1 MGFGGGGGGAL
12 PAHVHNSVPLQGGP
26 LDFAND
32 TIASL
37 TAGSTTFSDGAAL
50 QELVIGNAGDS
61 LVVNAGATAPE
72 WVGGGG
78 AVWTADGTDSSA
90 VGAASLSVSGMVGRD
105 ITQVLFHVC
114 EDPAVNGNLQLRVN
128 GISTNTYFSRFF
140 DSDGGNNNVN
150 SINQYRLTN
159 QHAVGCDYVG
169 CIYIMSGNANLNWT
183 GNQIR
188 TSISVLNSMVA
199 TPHTDQIIMGSG
211 NQTSTAAI
219 TQVQMMNSTGNI
231 TGNIQ
236 VNSMN
241 YQ

>member
-1 MGFGGGGGGAL
+1 MPFNGGGGGAL
-12 PAHVHNSVPLQGGP
+12 PAHEHTNAPLDGGP
-26 LDFAND
+26 LDFQNT

-37 TAGSTTFSDGAAL
+37 NAGSTTFSDGAAL

-72 WVGGGG
+72 WGTAGGT
-78 AVWTADGTDSSA
+78 WIADGTAASTT
-90 VGAASLSVSGMVGRD
+90 GAASLSVTGMVGRD

-114 EDPAVNGNLQLRVN
+114 EDPAVNGNLQMRVN
-128 GISTNTYFSRFF
+128 GVATGTYCSRFY

-150 SINQYRLTN
+150 NITQYRLTN
-159 QHAVGCDYVG
+159 QHATGCDYVG

-211 NQTSTAAI
+211 NQPDTNNI
-219 TQVQMMNSTGNI
+219 TQVEMMNSTGNI

-236 VNSMN
+236 VNSMD

>member
-1 MGFGGGGGGAL
+1 MPISTSVITGTVAHKHSLDSATGGYLDEGVTGITGGVAGE
-12 PAHVHNSVPLQGGP
+12 V
-26 LDFAND
+26 
-32 TIASL
+32 L
-37 TAGSTTFSDGAAL
+37 TATATDIPVWSTPGA
-50 QELVIGNAGDS
+50 
-61 LVVNAGATAPE
+61 
-72 WVGGGG
+72 GGT
-78 AVWTADGTDSSA
+78 WIADGTDSSS
-90 VGAASLSVSGMVGRD
+90 VGAASLSVSGMTGRD

-114 EDPAVNGNLQLRVN
+114 EDPTVNENLQMRVN
-128 GISTNTYFSRFF
+128 GISTNTYFSRFY

-150 SINQYRLTN
+150 SISQYRLTN
-159 QHAVGCDYVG
+159 QHATGCDYVG
-169 CIYIMSGNANLNWT
+169 CIYIMAGNPNLNWT

-219 TQVQMMNSTGNI
+219 TQVTMMNSTGNI

-236 VNSMN
+236 VNSMD